1 MLRHHAQENQEE
13 SILGN
18 LLTLVLLILLIGGG
32 GAFLDVVS
40 GPPRLPSPLP
50 SWDEIAFTLRGSEVP
65 LGALVYVTTTLGWLL
80 LGYIVTAIFLRV
92 VVDLMA
98 AIARGHPLTRTLQV
112 VSDGVTIPV
121 VRRIVDGVLV
131 AILVAR
137 LLGPDV
143 GPAFAAAAPIE
154 AVQVLP
160 HPNGVAVAPS
170 ALSEHPLQVVDET
183 PSLHY
188 LVKRGDT
195 LRSIAARFLGDEMKW
210 PLIWEANRGRTMYV
224 GEVFS
229 NPDLIEPSWELTIP
243 VPDQPTHAVY
253 VVQPGDALWSIAERE
268 LGDGMKWREIWALNE
283 GRVMGDGLPFSDP
296 RLIEPGWRILL
307 QKPPAT
313 VVPQRPAISP
323 APAPRDAGTRPASLD
338 HPSAGA
344 PPATPLIPPASVAP
358 APPPHPLPA
367 VTAVPS
373 AVPTPA
379 ATPGPASSATK
390 VTPVVTLPDG
400 RLVAATFGAAL
411 LGLLG
416 YLGRRKLGA
425 PLASSPDDGRAYTP
439 GRFLAALR
447 QRFAAE
453 LETDKVAILA
463 NRLVLLLGAWGE
475 PGAIVVSC
483 LEGRKSVAF
492 TLRCDPEQARRL
504 EELEPIIRAELHAR
518 TRVEATERGDVT
530 IALSGLSLQGMVAS
544 AHLDQDDALPLL
556 VPIGAT
562 ADNRVLHL
570 NLADAGALLIAGLPG
585 GGAHEL
591 LRDLTVIL
599 AAQAHPRQLTLD
611 LFGDPRGVL
620 ESLTGLPH
628 LDGPIGDPSDP
639 TAVQTALSALQ
650 AELGRRIGLCQAKQ
664 APTIDAY
671 NVDRADAVAPLP
683 YLVVGLA
690 GLEEILSCP
699 GAAGV
704 LATLG
709 HDGPAYGI
717 VVVAASSAS
726 ETVPEPVL
734 DAFPTRLALR
744 LLDESQSLRVLGQPG
759 AEGLGP
765 EGELLLRPRGHL
777 PARLRGLRIEPDE
790 VAECVAL
797 MAAARGGVAVSSD
810 ASATAAAGA
819 AMVDDQLV
827 RPEEDAEVAR
837 SNGHV
842 TVGDPM
848 ALVDPR
854 AAIIL
859 DEQASDNEIPPDV
872 PLAGARSSPPP
883 ASSTNDTHHVDDLID
898 LPLTEEGA
906 QSAGLLRVYTLGRY
920 RVFRGD
926 TEINGATAVK
936 ATGAKSKTAFRAK
949 ARELLAYFVTHR
961 ARDLT
966 RERIQ
971 EDLWPEAEPA
981 QSQQVFH
988 NTLWVVRSA
997 LNALGESK
1005 EKTNFIVEQD
1015 GAYHLANE
1023 LVWLDARE
1031 FDACIERAEALDE
1044 STADR
1049 AALLWER
1056 AVGLY
1061 QGDYL
1066 DSAYAEWAS
1075 AEQMRLRQMYLRAL
1089 RKLADAHVAR
1099 RQLDRAILFLVK
1111 AVALEPFEEALQ
1123 RKLLHLYAATSDW
1136 QALIRQY
1143 ERLEEMLRREMH
1155 VAPDRKTRELYQRL
1169 MANRNAPTGQPAA

>member
-1 MLRHHAQENQEE
+1 MLKHHVQENPDE

-18 LLTLVLLILLIGGG
+18 LLTLVLLIILIGGG
-32 GAFLDVVS
+32 GAFLYVVS
-40 GPPRLPSPLP
+40 GPPHLPSPIP

-65 LGALVYVTTTLGWLL
+65 LGALIYVTTTLGWLL
-80 LGYIVTAIFLRV
+80 LGYMATSILLRV
-92 VVDLMA
+92 VVDLLG
-98 AIARGHPLTRTLQV
+98 AIAREHPLTRTLQV

-131 AILVAR
+131 AVLVAR

-143 GPAFAAAAPIE
+143 GPASAAAAPIE

-160 HPNGVAVAPS
+160 HPNGVTVAPS
-170 ALSEHPLQVVDET
+170 ALSEHPVQVVDET

-195 LRSIAARFLGDEMKW
+195 LRSISTRFLGDEMKW
-210 PLIWEANRGRTMYV
+210 PLIWEANRGRTMYA
-224 GEVFS
+224 GEVFT

-283 GRVMGDGLPFSDP
+283 GRVMDDGLPFSDP

-307 QKPPAT
+307 PKPPTPVVHQTPPVPRPQHPSAAGSPPPELDHPFPGAPP
-313 VVPQRPAISP
+313 VVPQVGSP
-323 APAPRDAGTRPASLD
+323 P
-338 HPSAGA
+338 
-344 PPATPLIPPASVAP
+344 IASV
-358 APPPHPLPA
+358 PPPLTA

-373 AVPTPA
+373 AGPAPAPTPA
-379 ATPGPASSATK
+379 RATSATK
-390 VTPVVTLPDG
+390 VSPTVTLPDG
-400 RLVAATFGAAL
+400 RIVAASFGAAL

-425 PLASSPDDGRAYTP
+425 LVATSPDDGRAYTP

-463 NRLVLLLGAWGE
+463 NRLVALLGAWGE

-544 AHLDQDDALPLL
+544 ARLDQDDALPLL

-717 VVVAASSAS
+717 VVVAASSAI
-726 ETVPEPVL
+726 ETLPEPVL
-734 DAFPTRLALR
+734 NAFPTRLALR

-765 EGELLLRPRGHL
+765 EGELLLRPRGDL

-797 MAAARGGVAVSSD
+797 MTAALGGVAVSPD
-810 ASATAAAGA
+810 ASATGAAGA
-819 AMVDDQLV
+819 AITDDRSV
-827 RPEEDAEVAR
+827 RPEVDSDTVR
-837 SNGHV
+837 SNGNV

-883 ASSTNDTHHVDDLID
+883 SSSTNDTHHVDDLID

-906 QSAGLLRVYTLGRY
+906 RSAGLLTVYTLGRY
-920 RVFRGD
+920 RVFRGE

-936 ATGAKSKTAFRAK
+936 GTGAKSKTAFRAK

-971 EDLWPEAEPA
+971 EDLWPEAEPT

-1031 FDACIERAEALDE
+1031 FDACVEHAEELAE
-1044 STADR
+1044 TAPER

-1089 RKLADAHVAR
+1089 RKLADSHVAR
-1099 RQLDRAILFLVK
+1099 RQLDRAIVFLVK